1 MQHKV
6 KKEDVSHSSR
16 VILQRLQIPLKS
28 LNIQLR
34 TLIQRFSS
42 LTWKKKADMPI
53 FKEYYAI
60 TNMIIDQ
67 FFFYSQTQQTKSPSR
82 VWGNIYCKYFICN
95 LTTAHCPVNKQW
107 LLSRLWI
114 SSCETLGQKGFFCLF
129 VDAAVSEITATNL
142 FWRIR
147 SLWRLC
153 LYITLNYR
161 NVILIL
167 QHNTTQNCN
176 IKIQFL
182 KQGGC
187 LKLHSICDSNRTVNV
202 LTHSESK

>member
-60 TNMIIDQ
+60 TNMIIDK

-95 LTTAHCPVNKQW
+95 LTRDTAHCHVNKQW
-107 LLSRLWI
+107 FLSQLGI
-114 SSCETLGQKGFFCLF
+114 SSHCEITSCPGKGFLF
-129 VDAAVSEITATNL
+129 L
-142 FWRIR
+142 CGCCCIR
-147 SLWRLC
+147 NHC
-153 LYITLNYR
+153 
-161 NVILIL
+161 
-167 QHNTTQNCN
+167 
-176 IKIQFL
+176 F
-182 KQGGC
+182 
-187 LKLHSICDSNRTVNV
+187 
-202 LTHSESK
+202 